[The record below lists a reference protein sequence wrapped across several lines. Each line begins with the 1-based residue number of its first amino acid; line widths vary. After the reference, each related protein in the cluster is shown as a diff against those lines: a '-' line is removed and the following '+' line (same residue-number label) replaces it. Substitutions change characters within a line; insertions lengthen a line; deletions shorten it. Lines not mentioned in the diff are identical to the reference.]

1 VNLSIKRLY
10 LGLGALI
17 SVLLLSGLLAYRN
30 IRQLREDAAWVAHT
44 HEVIETLQAA
54 LASVTDAETGER
66 GYLLTGDPRYLEPYR
81 AGVARV
87 GSHVQGLKFLVK
99 DNPSQGARTLALEEQ
114 VTAKLTELEKTIELE
129 RQDPEAARRVV
140 LTHLGHPIM
149 ESIRSEV
156 AVMTGEERILLAER
170 ERTSRR
176 GYLVAVGSVAF
187 SALAGLA
194 LLAAFLS
201 QLGRHLKE
209 RGQFEQD
216 LDRQRRW
223 LQVTLASIGDAVITT
238 DRTGAVTFL
247 NPVAEQ
253 LTGWRT
259 EAAAGQP
266 LDAVFRIINEET
278 GQPALNPVGR
288 VLRDGVVM
296 GLANHTALVG
306 RDGRRVPIEDSAA
319 PIRDAAGEVAGVV
332 LVFHD
337 VTGRRAAE
345 NALRE
350 ASRLKDEFLATLAH
364 ELRNPLA
371 PIRTGA
377 FILGQRAGQ
386 DPVLKETLDIIARQ
400 AAHMARLVDDLLDVS
415 RIEQGRVE
423 LRKERLD
430 LGRMMAHALEA
441 CRSLIEAGGHQLTL
455 ALPDPAPELEADPVR
470 LEQMICNLLNNA
482 CKYTPAGGTVQVSA
496 SRDGAELVLS
506 IRDNGI
512 GMPDEVLAHAFDLF
526 YQAGRDL
533 DRRTGGLGI
542 CLTLVRRLAQLHGG
556 SVTASSDG
564 PGKGSEFQL
573 RLPALA
579 PAPFRPAA
587 AETPARDRGGRQK
600 HVLIVDDDPSVRMTS
615 EMLLKTLDY
624 RVTVAADGTKG
635 IGLALALRPDIALI
649 DLGMPG
655 LDGLEVAARIRAEL
669 GQDIHLV
676 ALTGFSRESDFA
688 RTRAAGFDQ
697 HVVKSG
703 DPREL
708 LKLLEEI

>member
-1 VNLSIKRLY
+1 
-10 LGLGALI
+10 
-17 SVLLLSGLLAYRN
+17 
-30 IRQLREDAAWVAHT
+30 
-44 HEVIETLQAA
+44 
-54 LASVTDAETGER
+54 VTDAETGQR
-66 GYLLTGDPRYLEPYR
+66 GYLLTGDPRYLEPYQ

-87 GSHVQGLKFLVK
+87 GSRLQELKSLVR
-99 DNPSQGARTLALEEQ
+99 DNPRQETLSLALEER
-114 VTAKLTELEKTIELE
+114 VTAKLEELEKTIELE

-140 LTHLGHPIM
+140 LTHLGKSIM
-149 ESIRSEV
+149 ESIRAEV
-156 AVMTGEERILLAER
+156 AGMTGEERTLLAQR

-176 GYLVAVGSVAF
+176 GYLVAVGCVAL

-194 LLAAFLS
+194 LLAVFLS

-209 RGQFEQD
+209 REQFERD
-216 LDRQRRW
+216 MERQRRW
-223 LQVTLASIGDAVITT
+223 LQVTLTSIGDAVITT

-253 LTGWRT
+253 LTGWRA

-266 LDAVFRIINEET
+266 LDAVFHIINEQT
-278 GQPALNPVGR
+278 GAPALNPVGR
-288 VLRDGVVM
+288 VLREGVVM
-296 GLANHTALVG
+296 GLANHTSLVG
-306 RDGRRVPIEDSAA
+306 KDGREVPIEDSAA

-337 VTGRRAAE
+337 VTGRRTAE
-345 NALRE
+345 NALHE

-386 DPVLKETLDIIARQ
+386 DPVLTETLDIIARQ

-430 LGRMMAHALEA
+430 LGQVTAHALEA
-441 CRSLIEAGGHQLTL
+441 CRPLIEAGGHRITL

-482 CKYTPAGGTVQVSA
+482 CKYTPAGGTVRVSA
-496 SRDGAELVLS
+496 TREGDDLVLCV
-506 IRDNGI
+506 RDNGV
-512 GMPDEVLAHAFDLF
+512 GMPAEVLAHAFDLF

-542 CLTLVRRLAQLHGG
+542 GLTLVRRLAQLHGG
-556 SVTASSDG
+556 SATASSDG

-579 PAPFRPAA
+579 PAPRRPAP
-587 AETPARDRGGRQK
+587 AETPAGERGGHQK

-624 RVTVAADGTKG
+624 RVTVAADGAKG

-655 LDGLEVAARIRAEL
+655 LDGLEVASRIRAEL

-688 RTRAAGFDQ
+688 STRAAGFNQ